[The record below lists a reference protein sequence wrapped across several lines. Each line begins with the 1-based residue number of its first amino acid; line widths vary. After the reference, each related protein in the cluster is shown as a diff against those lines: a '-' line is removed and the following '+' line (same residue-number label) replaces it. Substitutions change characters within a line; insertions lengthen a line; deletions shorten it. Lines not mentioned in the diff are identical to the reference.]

1 MFDPYDT
8 AAMARALELARR
20 GEGRVE
26 PNPMVGAVVAVRDG
40 AGHQH
45 VVGEGWH
52 ADFGGPH
59 AEIMALEAAG
69 PGARGATLFVTLEP
83 CCHHGKTP
91 PCTDAVIAAGIS
103 RVVIAAC
110 DPFPAVAGGG
120 IAALERAGL
129 TVEVG
134 LLEREATRLT
144 APFRTLVERGRPWV
158 IAKWAMS
165 LDGALATGS
174 SDDRWLSSPASR
186 RLVHELRGRIDGIL
200 VGIGTALADDP
211 LLTPRPRGSRFPLR
225 IVLDSQARLPLTS
238 QLVQTARESPVLVA
252 VGTEAPTAGVAAL
265 QEAGCDI
272 WHAPQV
278 DRPTQLRS
286 LLEELGSRR
295 HTNVLVEGGPAVL
308 RSFFGA
314 GLVDEVWT
322 FIAPRIVGGDGRG
335 LPPLPTF
342 PDAPPIEIERIDHPG
357 GDILLRGI
365 TAAYR
370 GSHSAN
376 A

>member
-1 MFDPYDT
+1 MFALHDT
-8 AAMARALELARR
+8 AAMTRALELARR
-20 GEGRVE
+20 GEGYVE
-26 PNPMVGAVVAVRDG
+26 PNPMVGAVVAICDT
-40 AGHQH
+40 AGRQQII
-45 VVGEGWH
+45 GEGWH
-52 ADFGGPH
+52 ARFGGPH
-59 AEIMALEAAG
+59 AEVMALEAAG
-69 PGARGATLFVTLEP
+69 SRARGATLFVTLEP

-91 PCTDAVIAAGIS
+91 PCTDAVIGAGIG
-103 RVVIAAC
+103 RVVIATR

-120 IAALERAGL
+120 IAALERAGI

-174 SDDRWLSSPASR
+174 SHDRWLSSPASR
-186 RLVHELRGRIDGIL
+186 RLVHELRGRIDSIL

-211 LLTPRPRGSRFPLR
+211 LLTPRPPGPRIPLR
-225 IVLDSQARLPLTS
+225 IVLDSQARLPLAS
-238 QLVQTARESPVLVA
+238 HLVKTARETSVLVA
-252 VGTEAPTAGVAAL
+252 VGTTAPADRVAAL
-265 QEAGCDI
+265 QEAGCQI
-272 WHAPQV
+272 WTAPEA
-278 DRPTQLRS
+278 DRTIQLRS

-295 HTNVLVEGGPAVL
+295 HTNLLVEGGPDVL

-314 GLVDEVWT
+314 ELVDEVWT
-322 FIAPRIVGGDGRG
+322 FIAPRIVGGDTQP

-342 PDAPPIEIERIDHPG
+342 PDAPPIEIEQIDHPG

-365 TAAYR
+365 TSAYH
-370 GSHSAN
+370 GSRFAN